1 MILTVTLN
9 TALDLTY
16 GVPELV
22 PHASHRVSDISERPG
37 GKGLNVARV
46 LAALGHETVVTGFA
60 GGSTGAVLRE
70 LLADL
75 PTRDARSQDAR
86 SSDTRSRGAGAN
98 GPEADTTRPGP
109 RPETAVVP
117 GGEDDRAIPTGSA
130 PAPHA
135 SPAPRTAPA
144 PIIDALVT
152 VAGNT
157 RRTIAV
163 VDRTTG
169 DTTQLNEPGP
179 LISADEWSA
188 FLDRY
193 EELLAEVDA
202 VALCGSLP
210 PGIHVGAYA
219 ELIRP
224 ARAAGVPVLLD
235 TSGEPLRRG
244 IAARPDLIKPNADEL
259 AQLTGSRDPLRA
271 TRDARRRGA
280 HGVVASLGP
289 DGMLAVTPDGVWQAS
304 PPDRVRGN
312 PTGAGDSAVAGLL
325 SGLVEGL
332 GWPDRLRRAV
342 ALSTATVLSPTA
354 GDFDRAAYEELLPG
368 VGVEEHP
375 RVA

>member
-22 PHASHRVSDISERPG
+22 PHASHRVSDMSERPG

-46 LAALGHETVVTGFA
+46 LSALGHDTVVTGFA
-60 GGSTGAVLRE
+60 GGTTGAVLRE
-70 LLADL
+70 LLA
-75 PTRDARSQDAR
+75 
-86 SSDTRSRGAGAN
+86 
-98 GPEADTTRPGP
+98 
-109 RPETAVVP
+109 
-117 GGEDDRAIPTGSA
+117 A
-130 PAPHA
+130 PAPRDTD
-135 SPAPRTAPA
+135 PAAATGTAPA
-144 PIIDALVT
+144 VAPITDALVA

-179 LISADEWSA
+179 LVSADEWA
-188 FLDRY
+188 ALLGRY
-193 EELLAEVDA
+193 EELLTGADA

-219 ELIRP
+219 ELVRL
-224 ARAAGVPVLLD
+224 ARAADVPVLLD

-259 AQLTGSRDPLRA
+259 AQLTGSREPLRA

-304 PPDRVRGN
+304 PPAKVRGN

-354 GDFDRAAYEELLPG
+354 GDFDRAVYEELLPR
-368 VGVEEHP
+368 VGVEEH
-375 RVA
+375 ATAA